1 MISLPT
7 IRVALRLAFRELRGG
22 LRGFYVL
29 LACLALG
36 VAAIAAVGT
45 VRSAIEHGLDRESAR
60 LLGGDAEMEF
70 AYRYANEAE
79 RAWMAE
85 KALAVSEIVD
95 FRSMVTSVPTDG
107 AEAERGLV
115 QVKAVDTA
123 YPLVGEIRLAGGE
136 PLAEALSPRDGR
148 PGLVAQGILL
158 DRLGLAPGDIVTL
171 GTQEFRIADRIE
183 EEPDTGSGGFT
194 LGPRVIVRLPD
205 LATSGLLSEGSIFNS
220 AYRLRLPADAN
231 LAALQGEAR
240 DAFADDGL
248 QWKDRRNATPGLQ
261 RFVDRLGAFL
271 VLIGLAGLAVGGV
284 GVGSAVRAHLEGKK
298 ETIATLR
305 TLGASSDTIFLV
317 YFFQI
322 GLVALLGIALG
333 LILGA
338 GAPLALAPL
347 IESQLPLPTA
357 FALYPRPLA
366 EAAIYGGMTS
376 LIFTLWPLALAR
388 DIRAAELFRDI
399 QTRRRWP
406 APIFIAATLALI
418 AGLIGLATRLSGN
431 PELALTTAAGVL
443 FALALLFLAALG
455 LRALSRLLARSEM
468 TRGRPALRWAL
479 AALGGP
485 SGETAPVVLSLGLG
499 LAVLAGIGQIDTNL
513 RHLISSE
520 LPARAPAFFFVDI
533 QNDQLPGFLE
543 TAYAVPGVERVE
555 TAPMLRGVI
564 TRINGVPARE
574 AVGRGHWALSGD
586 RGITYAATPPEGTVI
601 TEGAWWPED
610 YTGEPRMSFA
620 EEEGREL
627 GLKLGDKVTVNVL
640 GRDLTATITSF
651 RRVEF
656 RSMGINFLM
665 IVNPAALAGA
675 PHTHIATVYADQAA
689 EAPLLRAVT
698 EGAPNLTAIGV
709 RDAVDQASDAMRSI
723 SAATRWGASATLL
736 TGLIVLIGAA
746 ASGQRA
752 RIYESAV
759 LKTLGATRARVL
771 ASFALRSALIG
782 AAAGMV
788 AILAGAVAGWWV
800 TTRVTEASYTFAPL
814 SALGI
819 VVGGALASLLAGLA
833 FALPRFARNPR
844 ASCARATERGSARR
858 DHAGRSSVRLEPGAI
873 ADRAGPHPAAR
884 FSAGRAGNSGR
895 AAGRPTR

>member
-1 MISLPT
+1 MISPAT
-7 IRVALRLAFRELRGG
+7 VRVAFRLALRELRGG

-45 VRSAIEHGLDRESAR
+45 VRSAIEQGLDRESAR

-85 KALAVSEIVD
+85 KAQAVSEIVD
-95 FRSMVTSVPTDG
+95 FRSMVTSVPGDG
-107 AEAERGLV
+107 AEGERGLV
-115 QVKAVDTA
+115 QVKAVDGA
-123 YPLVGEIRLAGGE
+123 YPLVGQVRLAGGE
-136 PLAEALSPRDGR
+136 TLAEALAARDGR

-158 DRLGLAPGDIVTL
+158 DRLGLAPGDVVTL
-171 GTQEFRIADRIE
+171 GTQEFRIADRIA
-183 EEPDTGSGGFT
+183 EEPDSGSGGFT

-205 LATSGLLSEGSIFNS
+205 LAASGLLTEGSIFNS
-220 AYRLRLPADAN
+220 AYRLRLAPEAS
-231 LAALQGEAR
+231 LPALQAEAR
-240 DAFADDGL
+240 ARFADDGL
-248 QWKDRRNATPGLQ
+248 QWKDRRNATPSLQ

-317 YFFQI
+317 YFLQI
-322 GLVALLGIALG
+322 GFVAALGIALG
-333 LILGA
+333 LVLGA

-347 IESQLPLPTA
+347 IESRLPLPTA
-357 FALYPRPLA
+357 FALYPRPLV
-366 EAAIYGGMTS
+366 EAALYGGMTA
-376 LIFTLWPLALAR
+376 LIFTLWPLARAR

-399 QTRRRWP
+399 EGPRRWP
-406 APIFIAATLALI
+406 APVFIGATLALI
-418 AGLIGLATRLSGN
+418 AALVALATRLSGD

-443 FALALLFLAALG
+443 LALALLFLAALG
-455 LRALSRLLARSEM
+455 LRALARWLARGEM

-513 RHLISSE
+513 RHLISAE

-533 QNDQLPGFLE
+533 QNDQLPDFLD
-543 TAYAVPGVERVE
+543 TARAVPGVARVE

-574 AVGRGHWALSGD
+574 AVGHGHWALSGD
-586 RGITYAATPPEGTVI
+586 RGVTYAATPPEGTAI

-610 YTGEPRMSFA
+610 YTGPPQMSFA

-627 GLKLGDKVTVNVL
+627 GLKLGDAVTVNVL
-640 GRDLTATITSF
+640 GRDVTAEITSF

-665 IVNPAALAGA
+665 VVDPAALAGA
-675 PHTHIATVYADQAA
+675 PHTHIATVYAGPEA

-698 EGAPNLTAIGV
+698 SEAPNITAIGV
-709 RDAVDQASDAMRSI
+709 RDAVEQASEAMNSI

-782 AAAGMV
+782 AAAGLV
-788 AILAGAVAGWWV
+788 AILAGAIAGWWV
-800 TTRVTEASYTFAPL
+800 TTRVMEASYSFAPL
-814 SALGI
+814 SALAI
-819 VVGGALASLLAGLA
+819 VAGGALASLLAGLA
-833 FALPRFARNPR
+833 FALAPLRAKPARILR
-844 ASCARATERGSARR
+844 AR
-858 DHAGRSSVRLEPGAI
+858 D
-873 ADRAGPHPAAR
+873 
-884 FSAGRAGNSGR
+884 
-895 AAGRPTR
+895 